1 MKWSLMD
8 SAFLERTCLLVTVG
22 RQSALEKP
30 GAQELNGAEMDS
42 DDLTAESSRYKFG
55 ASPRGHGDISRV
67 CSECSAAGLS
77 YFEESEVL
85 SFSWA
90 LSLSC
95 CVGGKAA

>member
-1 MKWSLMD
+1 MD

-55 ASPRGHGDISRV
+55 ANPRGHGDISRV
-67 CSECSAAGLS
+67 CSAAVLR
-77 YFEESEVL
+77 YFEDSEL
-85 SFSWA
+85 LFF
-90 LSLSC
+90 L
-95 CVGGKAA
+95 GH